1 MRLDKNVGSGLTAE
15 RPFPGLR
22 PFGYG
27 DRDFFFGRE
36 DQIFSLYR
44 LLDLSRFIAVIGSSG
59 SGKSSLVR
67 AGLLP
72 LTDQEAQESG
82 GRDWRSIT
90 MHPGDAPLS
99 ELANALAGLIPSD
112 EGGEDADIDVRR
124 DRINHALR
132 RSSFGLSDALDE
144 IPEVKGKALLI
155 VVDQFEE
162 LFRFASNTRDRVGD
176 SLWRDE
182 SANFVQLLLEVSR
195 DRSRSVH
202 VLITMR
208 SDFIGDCA
216 QFHGLPEAVS
226 GAQFLAPSLTRDQR
240 EDVIRR
246 PIEKAGATIEAP
258 LVERL
263 LNDVSSELDQ
273 LPVLQH
279 CLLRLWDQAG
289 KDAAPGTPRNLTLE
303 DYQKVGRISGALSQH
318 ADEVMASLP
327 GLELA
332 VEQVFRAL
340 SEVDKEGRATR
351 RALFFSQLLAETG
364 VGEEQLRK
372 VLDRFRAGDCS
383 FILPSPATDPRLRED
398 TRVDVVHEALL
409 RRWDRISA
417 ETHELRD
424 GQVETGWLA
433 AEERD
438 GRFYRALLA
447 LVEAAPATGAVTL
460 PLDQVEPRWKWWTSR
475 PRTAA
480 WAERY
485 GGGLPRVEKLFSDS
499 RAALEADRK
508 RQIEQQQRERDEER
522 QKIEAAEAAKRAEL
536 EHQAEMAAIQTEA
549 AKRLT
554 ARTRVAAIAM
564 GAITLVTIVLGLLSI
579 SFGYQANRAKSEALV
594 ALAAADKAK
603 RLADTEKARAELNL
617 SRLQTMTKT
626 ADRERLRAIAQQK
639 IAEKQSAAA
648 VAAAFDAQQQRTAAE
663 SERQVAVGQRKIAET
678 QSAEAIRQRAA
689 VFQQAGRD
697 AFFNGDND
705 SAAVYFAAAYA
716 DKPQDPALKVV
727 LREALDKLSIRG
739 GSIHAPGSAH
749 AHSALITTVKFS
761 PNAKSRQI
769 ATAGADG
776 TAKLWDTSGN
786 LLHTFTDQSGV
797 ITALAFDPT
806 GRYLA
811 TTGADGSVKIRDLR
825 GITPKAAAK
834 PLELEGH
841 TRRIN
846 DVLFSHDGTRLA
858 TASGDGNVRLWQSST
873 GKLLEQLHVPN
884 VAYQVNDV
892 AFTPDDKLVVAAA
905 SDGALRVWNAATGA
919 LVWDSSA
926 NQAPADKVATLV
938 HVEVATD
945 GKSAVAGAVDGSVVA
960 YDLTKKKRLWV
971 RHDDRGA
978 INAVA
983 FDPSGKLVLSGSD
996 DGIARMYDAQTGDPK
1011 AVLARSAAA
1020 GDAGN
1025 QRGVVSALFSPSS
1038 NCIATTYTDGSV
1050 SFWTLNGDTIAELR
1064 ARGGNAG
1071 AADFSPDGSLFVTG
1085 ARDGDL
1091 FVWHPPSTLVRADA
1105 AQAGSIDSIAVDGNG
1120 AILTASRD
1128 GTAVVWRLG
1137 PLGAT
1142 LIRERVLRHST
1153 ADWVVAASFS
1163 HDGKKIVT
1171 AGGTSVKV
1179 WSVAA
1184 PTGAAPLSS
1193 IAAGA
1198 GKTPQRFSD
1207 AVFAGDRSDA
1217 VIVAETNAN
1226 TSDFGDTAGR
1236 WFMLSADGKRSLS
1249 KEPLLPNDPAGQPE
1263 ITTLFPGHDARY
1275 VLAIS
1280 GTGTAV
1286 FTSVAK
1292 NQRVDWDDPLVA
1304 AAASAH
1310 RRDLYA
1316 LGGIDGS
1323 ITLRSAAG
1331 SRASLGAQQGRV
1343 SALAFSP
1350 DDQWFG
1356 SAGSGDLVAMIW
1368 DLQGNHLQSTLHG
1381 HKKEIT
1387 SIAFSPGTDSFVLTT
1402 SLDGSAKLWD
1412 RGTGDLLA
1420 SVSVPG
1426 SLIRSAAFTASGS
1439 AVVIGSANGSVYLWR
1454 IRDDVPPPD
1463 QTAKDLV
1470 AALKRGEV
1478 QNGSADLL
1486 LSQAVER
1493 LNVASKG
1500 GSDP

>member
-1 MRLDKNVGSGLTAE
+1 MRLDKDVQSGLTAE

-72 LTDQEAQESG
+72 LTDQEAQEAG

-112 EGGEDADIDVRR
+112 EGGEDADIEIRR

-240 EDVIRR
+240 EDVIRK

-289 KDAAPGTPRNLTLE
+289 KDAKPGEPRNLTLD

-364 VGEEQLRK
+364 IGEEQLRK

-398 TRVDVVHEALL
+398 TRIDVVHEALL

-447 LVEAAPATGAVTL
+447 LVEAAPAAGAVTL
-460 PLDQVEPRWKWWTSR
+460 PLDQVDARWKWWKAR

-485 GGGLPRVEKLFSDS
+485 GGGLPRVEKLFADS
-499 RAALEADRK
+499 RAALEADRR
-508 RQIEQQQRERDEER
+508 RQVEQQQRERDEER

-536 EHQAEMAAIQTEA
+536 EHQAEMAAIQAEA

-554 ARTRVAAIAM
+554 ARTRIAAIAM

-648 VAAAFDAQQQRTAAE
+648 VAAAFDAQQQRAAAE
-663 SERQVAVGQRKIAET
+663 SERQVAVAQRKIAET

-705 SAAVYFAAAYA
+705 AAAVYFAAAYA
-716 DKPQDPALKVV
+716 DKPKDPALKLV

-749 AHSALITTVKFS
+749 AHSALITTAKFS

-825 GITPKAAAK
+825 GIAPKTAAK

-846 DVLFSHDGTRLA
+846 DVLFNHDGTRLA

-905 SDGALRVWNAATGA
+905 SDGALRVWDAATGA

-938 HVEVATD
+938 HIEVAPD
-945 GKSAVAGAVDGSVVA
+945 GKSAVAGAVDGTVVA
-960 YDLTKKKRLWV
+960 YDLTKKKRLWL
-971 RHDDRGA
+971 RRDDRGA

-983 FDPSGKLVLSGSD
+983 FDPSGKMLLTGSD
-996 DGIARMYDAQTGDPK
+996 DGTARLYDAQTGDPK
-1011 AVLARSAAA
+1011 AVLSRSTAA
-1020 GDAGN
+1020 GAAGN
-1025 QRGVVSALFSPSS
+1025 QPGVVSALFSPSS
-1038 NCIATTYTDGSV
+1038 NCIATTYSDGSV
-1050 SFWTLNGDTIAELR
+1050 SFWTLNGDAIAELR

-1071 AADFSPDGSLFVTG
+1071 AADFSPDGSLFITG

-1105 AQAGSIDSIAVDGNG
+1105 AQAGSIDSITVDGQG
-1120 AILTASRD
+1120 DILTASRD
-1128 GTAVVWRLG
+1128 GSAALWRLG

-1142 LIRERVLRHST
+1142 LTRARVLRHST
-1153 ADWVVAASFS
+1153 SDWVVAASFS

-1171 AGGTSVKV
+1171 AGGTAVKV

-1184 PTGAAPLSS
+1184 PSGAPPLSS
-1193 IAAGA
+1193 ISAGG

-1207 AVFAGDRSDA
+1207 ATFAGDRSDA
-1217 VIVAETNAN
+1217 VIVAETNADTN
-1226 TSDFGDTAGR
+1226 DFGDEAGR
-1236 WFMLSADGKRSLS
+1236 WFMMSADGKRALS
-1249 KEPLLPNDPAGQPE
+1249 KEPLLANDPAGQAE
-1263 ITTLFPGHDARY
+1263 IRTLFSGRDARY
-1275 VLAIS
+1275 VLAVS
-1280 GTGTAV
+1280 GLGTAV
-1286 FTSVAK
+1286 LTSVAK
-1292 NQRVDWDDPLVA
+1292 NQRIDWDDPPVA
-1304 AAASAH
+1304 TAASAH
-1310 RRDLYA
+1310 QRDLYA
-1316 LGGIDGS
+1316 LGGVDGS
-1323 ITLRSAAG
+1323 VNLRSAAG
-1331 SRASLGAQQGRV
+1331 NHVSLGAQQGRI
-1343 SALAFSP
+1343 SALAFSS
-1350 DDQWFG
+1350 DDRWLG
-1356 SAGSGDLVAMIW
+1356 SSGSGDLVGMIW
-1368 DLQGNHLQSTLHG
+1368 DLQSNRLQSTLRG
-1381 HKKEIT
+1381 HKNEIT
-1387 SIAFSPGTDSFVLTT
+1387 SLAFSPGVESFVLTT

-1412 RGTGDLLA
+1412 RDTGDLLA

-1426 SLIRSAAFTASGS
+1426 SLVRSAAFTANGS

-1454 IRDDVPPPD
+1454 IRDDVPAPD

-1486 LSQAVER
+1486 LSQAVQR

-1500 GSDP
+1500 GTQ